1 MKCKQVAL
9 QTQLVHF
16 HPIQGSLDLILSASK
31 SARRKP
37 PLRSEE
43 AMVRREWRDRE
54 AGEGK
59 NNSVLGKGS
68 ITEQMTFSKILR
80 HNVPIQMFSC
90 QKSLQHQKEKRK
102 SETLIHP
109 IVLTLLRG

>member
-54 AGEGK
+54 AEGEGGK

-68 ITEQMTFSKILR
+68 ITERMTFSKILY
-80 HNVPIQMFSC
+80 
-90 QKSLQHQKEKRK
+90 
-102 SETLIHP
+102 T
-109 IVLTLLRG
+109 